1 MEKSFDKKLKV
12 KINKEKQ
19 SVSLSMKVSDEM
31 VNVFKTSLN
40 EFNIMV
46 AEYQAQLFSLE
57 IDENTIV
64 GDYVCKA
71 PGQVIYKRVLD
82 TDKSK

>member
-64 GDYVCKA
+64 PSNEIDET
-71 PGQVIYKRVLD
+71 PEII
-82 TDKSK
+82 

>member
-46 AEYQAQLFSLE
+46 AEYQAQLFTLE

-64 GDYVCKA
+64 
-71 PGQVIYKRVLD
+71 PSNEIEE
-82 TDKSK
+82 TPEII

>member
-12 KINKEKQ
+12 KIDKEKQ

-64 GDYVCKA
+64 PSTEIDET
-71 PGQVIYKRVLD
+71 PEII
-82 TDKSK
+82 

>member
-46 AEYQAQLFSLE
+46 AEYQAQLYTLE

-64 GDYVCKA
+64 PSNEIDET
-71 PGQVIYKRVLD
+71 PEII
-82 TDKSK
+82 

>member
-40 EFNIMV
+40 EFNIMI
-46 AEYQAQLFSLE
+46 AEYQGQLFSLE
-57 IDENTIV
+57 INENTIV
-64 GDYVCKA
+64 FA
-71 PGQVIYKRVLD
+71 
-82 TDKSK
+82 

>member
-12 KINKEKQ
+12 KINKEKL

-46 AEYQAQLFSLE
+46 AEYQAQLFTLE

-64 GDYVCKA
+64 PSTEIDET
-71 PGQVIYKRVLD
+71 PEII
-82 TDKSK
+82 

>member
-12 KINKEKQ
+12 KINKEKL

-31 VNVFKTSLN
+31 INVFKTSLN

-46 AEYQAQLFSLE
+46 AEYQAQLFTLE

-64 GDYVCKA
+64 PSTEIDET
-71 PGQVIYKRVLD
+71 PEII
-82 TDKSK
+82 

>member
-46 AEYQAQLFSLE
+46 AEYQAQLFTLE

-64 GDYVCKA
+64 PSNEIDET
-71 PGQVIYKRVLD
+71 PEII
-82 TDKSK
+82 

>member
-57 IDENTIV
+57 IDENAILPLNEIDETPEI
-64 GDYVCKA
+64 
-71 PGQVIYKRVLD
+71 I
-82 TDKSK
+82 